1 MKRIKFNDK
10 KKGKSIKTELVV
22 ITSLVVF
29 LVGAVLTGLSI
40 FAIKNSTTQALI
52 KSVKEASELASNK
65 VTMTIDNYK
74 SLAEDIQVYNSGFK
88 PTKVE
93 LKKYVETLRGNYGVE
108 EIHVLDKNGVSILD
122 GSSYAHNNAF
132 LQAKSIGSFLS
143 DPIVSGEEAYFD
155 LAVYSPE
162 CSVLIQLPYS
172 TFGDIISEIKMGS
185 TGSTYILNNKGAK
198 VAHNDFSLVL
208 KQQNN
213 LEAVKT
219 EPEVYEAV
227 AEVETRMVNG
237 ESDFGFY
244 TWKGDSKFGS
254 FNSIEGTNGW
264 SINVTA
270 LTSEFMAQVT
280 TSIIQ
285 LSVVGIIALLI
296 AVLLML
302 RIANRIVKPV
312 SEILGAIEEMEK
324 GNLQFDV
331 SIAKDNEIGKMS
343 NSVKNL
349 GVVFQQMISD
359 ISHVLGEIARGNLTV
374 KSNAEYVGDFK
385 EIHDSMEQILAKF
398 NETLGNIKVS
408 AQQVASGSNQVS
420 SGAQALSQGTT
431 QQAASI
437 MDLSLI
443 IKEIA
448 HKNKVNAE
456 DAQVASELSQESG
469 KDVMAG
475 NEYMK
480 EMMEAMEEITN
491 KSGEIGKIIK
501 TIDDI
506 AFQTNILALNA
517 AVEAARAGTAG
528 KGFAVVADEVRNLAQ
543 KSAEAAKNTTQ
554 LIEDSITAV
563 EKGTKIADN
572 TAKALSSIVEKVVK
586 VNERITKIAEASA
599 EQTSAVNQVTIS
611 VDQISAVVQTNSATS
626 EESAAASEEMNGQ
639 AEILENLV
647 SYFKINMNNDVGY
660 AESYEDKH
668 DHNNT
673 SVDYRQMGIKY

>member
-1 MKRIKFNDK
+1 MKKIKFNGK
-10 KKGKSIKTELVV
+10 SKGKSIKSELVAFTSIV
-22 ITSLVVF
+22 VLLVVVVLTSL
-29 LVGAVLTGLSI
+29 SI
-40 FAIKNSTTQALI
+40 YAIKNSTTQALI

-65 VTMTIDNYK
+65 VSMKIERYEF
-74 SLAEDIQVYNSGFK
+74 LASDIQSYYTSFK
-88 PTKVE
+88 PTKAE
-93 LKKYVETLRGNYGVE
+93 IKKYVETLGGVYG
-108 EIHVLDKNGVSILD
+108 IKNIQVLDKNGLSFID
-122 GSSYAHNNAF
+122 GSSHADNNAF
-132 LQAKSIGSFLS
+132 VQAKALGNFLS
-143 DPIVSGEEAYFD
+143 DPIVSGEDVYFD
-155 LAVYSPE
+155 LAVYSSE
-162 CSVLIQLPYS
+162 CSVIIQLPYS
-172 TFGDIISEIKMGS
+172 TFGDIIADIKMGN

-208 KQQNN
+208 NQQNN

-219 EPEVYEAV
+219 EPDVYKTV
-227 AEVETRMVNG
+227 AALETRMVNG

-264 SINVTA
+264 SISVTA

-280 TSIIQ
+280 ASTIQ
-285 LSVVGIIALLI
+285 LSVAGVILLLVAI
-296 AVLLML
+296 FLVL
-302 RIANRIVKPV
+302 RIANSIVKPV
-312 SEILGAIEEMEK
+312 SEVLGAIEEMEK
-324 GNLQFDV
+324 GNLKMDIN
-331 SIAKDNEIGKMS
+331 IAKNNEIGKMS
-343 NSVKNL
+343 DSVKHL
-349 GVVFQQMISD
+349 GIVFQRMISD
-359 ISHVLGEIARGNLTV
+359 ISNVLGEIARGNLTV
-374 KSNAEYVGDFK
+374 KSEEQYIGDFE
-385 EIHDSMEQILAKF
+385 EIHTSMEQIIARF
-398 NETLGNIKVS
+398 NETFGNIKIS
-408 AQQVASGSNQVS
+408 AEQVASGSNQVS

-431 QQAASI
+431 QQAGSI

-448 HKNKVNAE
+448 EKNKINAE
-456 DAQVASELSQESG
+456 DAKVASDLSKESG
-469 KDVMAG
+469 ADVTAG

-480 EMMEAMEEITN
+480 EMMEAMEEITT

-572 TAKALSSIVEKVVK
+572 TAKALSSIVEKVVQ
-586 VNERITKIAEASA
+586 VNGRIQKIAEASA
-599 EQTSAVNQVTIS
+599 EQTIAVNQVTMS

-626 EESAAASEEMNGQ
+626 EESAAASEELNGQ
-639 AEILENLV
+639 AEMLKDLV
-647 SYFKINMNNDVGY
+647 SYFKINSNSHGNFT
-660 AESYEDKH
+660 ESYVDKH
-668 DHNNT
+668 SYKDAP
-673 SVDYRQMGIKY
+673 VDYREMGSKY

>member
-1 MKRIKFNDK
+1 MKKFYS
-10 KKGKSIKTELVV
+10 KGKSIKKELVV
-22 ITSLVVF
+22 ITSVVVF

-40 FAIKNSTTQALI
+40 FAIKNATTQALI

-65 VTMTIDNYK
+65 VTMTIDRYK
-74 SLAEDIQVYNSGFK
+74 ALAADIQAYNTVFK
-88 PTKVE
+88 PTKTDI
-93 LKKYVETLRGNYGVE
+93 KKYTETLSHSYGVE
-108 EIHVLDKNGVSILD
+108 GIQVLDKNGLSIID
-122 GSSYAHNNAF
+122 GKSYANNNAF
-132 LQAKSIGSFLS
+132 VQSQSLGSFLS
-143 DPIVSGEEAYFD
+143 DPIVNGENAYFD

-172 TFGDIISEIKMGS
+172 TFGDIIEEVKMGE

-213 LEAVKT
+213 LEDVKKDPKLYKT
-219 EPEVYEAV
+219 V
-227 AEVETRMVNG
+227 AALETRMANG

-244 TWKGDSKFGS
+244 TWKGDGKFGS
-254 FNSIEGTNGW
+254 YNAIEGTNGW

-270 LTSEFMAQVT
+270 LTAEFMAQVK

-296 AVLLML
+296 AVFLML
-302 RIANRIVKPV
+302 RIANRIVIPI
-312 SEILGAIEEMEK
+312 SNILGAIEEMEK

-331 SIAKDNEIGKMS
+331 DIAKDNEIGKMS
-343 NSVKNL
+343 HSVKHL
-349 GVVFQQMISD
+349 GTVFQQMISD
-359 ISHVLGEIARGNLTV
+359 ISYVLGEIARGNLTV
-374 KSNAEYVGDFK
+374 KSNAEYVGEFTA
-385 EIHDSMEQILAKF
+385 IHDSLEQIVDKF
-398 NETLGNIKVS
+398 NETVGNIKVS
-408 AQQVASGSNQVS
+408 AEQVASGSNQVS

-437 MDLSLI
+437 MDLSVI

-448 HKNKVNAE
+448 DKNKVNAD
-456 DAQVASELSQESG
+456 DAKVANELSKKSG
-469 KDVMAG
+469 EDVMAG

-480 EMMEAMEEITN
+480 EMMEAMEEITS
-491 KSGEIGKIIK
+491 KSSEIGKIIK

-572 TAKALSSIVEKVVK
+572 TAKSLSSIVDKVVQ

-599 EQTSAVNQVTIS
+599 EQTDAVNQVTVS
-611 VDQISAVVQTNSATS
+611 VDEISAVVQTNSATS
-626 EESAAASEEMNGQ
+626 EESAAASEELNGQ
-639 AEILENLV
+639 AEILKDLV
-647 SYFKINMNNDVGY
+647 SYFKINMNNEDGFT
-660 AESYEDKH
+660 ESYEEKY
-668 DHNNT
+668 NYNEEP
-673 SVDYRQMGIKY
+673 VDYSQMGGKY

>member
-1 MKRIKFNDK
+1 MKKIKFNGE
-10 KKGKSIKTELVV
+10 KKGKSIKTDLVV
-22 ITSLVVF
+22 ITSVVVF
-29 LVGAVLTGLSI
+29 LVGAVLTSLSI

-52 KSVKEASELASNK
+52 KSVKETSELASNK
-65 VTMTIDNYK
+65 VTMTIDHYK
-74 SLAEDIQVYNSGFK
+74 SLSADIQVYNSSFK
-88 PTKVE
+88 PTKVD
-93 LKKYVETLRGNYGVE
+93 LKKYVETLQSNYGVE
-108 EIHVLDKNGVSILD
+108 GIQVLDKNGASILD
-122 GSSYAHNNAF
+122 GKSYADNNAF
-132 LQAKSIGSFLS
+132 VQSKSLGSFLS
-143 DPIVSGEEAYFD
+143 DPIVSGEDAYFD

-172 TFGDIISEIKMGS
+172 TFGDIIAETKMGN

-198 VAHNDFSLVL
+198 VAHSDFSLVL
-208 KQQNN
+208 NQQNN

-219 EPEVYEAV
+219 EPKVYKTV
-227 AEVETRMVNG
+227 AALETRMVNG

-244 TWKGDSKFGS
+244 TWKGDAKFGS
-254 FNSIEGTNGW
+254 FNSIKGTNGW

-270 LTSEFMAQVT
+270 LSSEFMAQVT

-285 LSVVGIIALLI
+285 LSVVGIIAILI
-296 AVLLML
+296 AVFLML
-302 RIANRIVKPV
+302 RIANRIVIPV

-331 SIAKDNEIGKMS
+331 SIAKENEIGKMS
-343 NSVKNL
+343 NSINHL
-349 GVVFQQMISD
+349 GVVFRQMISD
-359 ISHVLGEIARGNLTV
+359 ISQVLGEIARGNLTV
-374 KSNAEYVGDFK
+374 KSNVEYVGDFQ
-385 EIHDSMEQILAKF
+385 EIHDSMEQIVDKF
-398 NETLGNIKVS
+398 NETVGNIKIS

-431 QQAASI
+431 QQAASV

-448 HKNKVNAE
+448 DQNKVNAE
-456 DAQVASELSQESG
+456 DARIANELSKESG

-491 KSGEIGKIIK
+491 KSGEISKIIK

-572 TAKALSSIVEKVVK
+572 TAKALSSIVEKVVQ

-599 EQTSAVNQVTIS
+599 EQTNAVNQVTFS

-626 EESAAASEEMNGQ
+626 EESAAASEELNGQ

-647 SYFKINMNNDVGY
+647 SYFKINTNYDGGY
-660 AESYEDKH
+660 DESYEDKY
-668 DHNNT
+668 DH
-673 SVDYRQMGIKY
+673 SHSPVDHSQMSGKY

>member
-1 MKRIKFNDK
+1 MKKIRFNHEK
-10 KKGKSIKTELVV
+10 KAKSIKTELVV
-22 ITSLVVF
+22 ITSVVVF

-65 VTMTIDNYK
+65 VTMTIGRYE
-74 SLAEDIQVYNSGFK
+74 SLAADIQVYNSGFK

-93 LKKYVETLRGNYGVE
+93 MKKYVETLSGNYGVE
-108 EIHVLDKNGVSILD
+108 GIQVLDKNGVSILD
-122 GSSYAHNNAF
+122 GKSYADNNAF
-132 LQAKSIGSFLS
+132 VQAKSLGSFLS
-143 DPIVSGEEAYFD
+143 DPIVSGENAYFD
-155 LAVYSPE
+155 LAVYAPE
-162 CSVLIQLPYS
+162 CSVIIQLPYA
-172 TFGDIISEIKMGS
+172 TFGDIIAETKMGS

-208 KQQNN
+208 NQQNN
-213 LEAVKT
+213 LEDVKKDPKLYKT
-219 EPEVYEAV
+219 V
-227 AEVETRMVNG
+227 AELETRMVNG

-244 TWKGDSKFGS
+244 TWKGDGKFGS
-254 FNSIEGTNGW
+254 YNAIEGTNGW

-270 LTSEFMAQVT
+270 LTSEFMAQVK

-285 LSVVGIIALLI
+285 LSVVGIISILI
-296 AVLLML
+296 AIFLML
-302 RIANRIVKPV
+302 RIANRIVVPV

-324 GNLQFDV
+324 GNLQFEV

-349 GVVFQQMISD
+349 GVVFQEMISD

-374 KSNAEYVGDFK
+374 KSNAEYVGDFT
-385 EIHDSMEQILAKF
+385 EIHDSMEQIVAKF
-398 NETLGNIKVS
+398 NETVGNIKIS

-448 HKNKVNAE
+448 DKNKVNSE
-456 DAQVASELSQESG
+456 DAQIANELSQQSG

-554 LIEDSITAV
+554 LIEDSVTAV
-563 EKGTKIADN
+563 QKGTKIADN
-572 TAKALSSIVEKVVK
+572 TAKALSSIVEKVVQ

-599 EQTSAVNQVTIS
+599 EQTVAVNQVTLS

-626 EESAAASEEMNGQ
+626 EESAAASEELNGQ
-639 AEILENLV
+639 AEILKDLV
-647 SYFKINMNNDVGY
+647 SYFKINMNNDGGY

-668 DHNNT
+668 DH
-673 SVDYRQMGIKY
+673 SHAPIDFSQMGGKY

>member
-1 MKRIKFNDK
+1 M
-10 KKGKSIKTELVV
+10 SIY
-22 ITSLVVF
+22 
-29 LVGAVLTGLSI
+29 
-40 FAIKNSTTQALI
+40 AIRNSTTQALI

-65 VTMTIDNYK
+65 VTMTIDHYK
-74 SLAEDIQVYNSGFK
+74 SLATDIQAYNTSFK

-93 LKKYVETLRGNYGVE
+93 MKKYVETLGGSYGIENVQ
-108 EIHVLDKNGVSILD
+108 VLDKNGLSITD
-122 GSSYAHNNAF
+122 GSSYADNNAF
-132 LQAKSIGSFLS
+132 VQAKSLGSFLS
-143 DPIVSGEEAYFD
+143 DPIVSGEDAYFD
-155 LAVYSPE
+155 LAVYSSD

-172 TFGDIISEIKMGS
+172 TFGDIIADVKMGS
-185 TGSTYILNNKGAK
+185 TGSTYILNNQGAK

-208 KQQNN
+208 NQQNN

-219 EPEVYEAV
+219 EPDVYKTV
-227 AEVETRMVNG
+227 AALETRMVNG

-244 TWKGDSKFGS
+244 TWKGDGKFGS

-270 LTSEFMAQVT
+270 LSSEFMAQVT
-280 TSIIQ
+280 TSTIQ
-285 LSVVGIIALLI
+285 LSVVGIISLLI
-296 AVLLML
+296 AIFLML
-302 RIANRIVKPV
+302 RIANRIVIPV

-324 GNLQFDV
+324 GNLHFDIN
-331 SIAKDNEIGKMS
+331 IAKDNEIGKMS
-343 NSVKNL
+343 NSVKHL
-349 GVVFQQMISD
+349 GTVFQHMISD
-359 ISHVLGEIARGNLTV
+359 ISYVLGEIARGNLTV
-374 KSNAEYVGDFK
+374 KSNEEYIGDFE
-385 EIHDSMEQILAKF
+385 EIHTSMEQIIAKF
-398 NETLGNIKVS
+398 NETVGNIKIS
-408 AQQVASGSNQVS
+408 AEQVASGSNQVS

-431 QQAASI
+431 QQAGSI

-443 IKEIA
+443 IKDIA
-448 HKNKVNAE
+448 EKNKVNSE
-456 DAQVASELSQESG
+456 DAKVANELSKESG
-469 KDVMAG
+469 EDVVAG

-572 TAKALSSIVEKVVK
+572 TAKALSSIVEKVVQ
-586 VNERITKIAEASA
+586 VNGRIQKIAEASA
-599 EQTSAVNQVTIS
+599 EQTTAVNQVTLS

-626 EESAAASEEMNGQ
+626 EESAAASEELNGQ
-639 AEILENLV
+639 AEILKDLV
-647 SYFKINMNNDVGY
+647 SYFKINTMNDGGFAEIHTDEYNYND
-660 AESYEDKH
+660 AP
-668 DHNNT
+668 
-673 SVDYRQMGIKY
+673 VDYSEMGGKY

>member
-1 MKRIKFNDK
+1 MKKIRFNHEK
-10 KKGKSIKTELVV
+10 KAKSIKTELVV
-22 ITSLVVF
+22 ITSVVVF

-40 FAIKNSTTQALI
+40 YAIKNSTTQALI

-65 VTMTIDNYK
+65 VTMTIDHYK
-74 SLAEDIQVYNSGFK
+74 SLAADIQVYNSSFK

-93 LKKYVETLRGNYGVE
+93 MKKYVETLRGNYGVDA
-108 EIHVLDKNGVSILD
+108 IQVLDKNGVSILD
-122 GSSYAHNNAF
+122 GKSYADNNAF
-132 LQAKSIGSFLS
+132 VQAKSLGSFLS
-143 DPIVSGEEAYFD
+143 DPIVSGEDATFD
-155 LAVYSPE
+155 LAVYSPD
-162 CSVLIQLPYS
+162 CSVLITLPYA
-172 TFGDIISEIKMGS
+172 TFGDIIAETKMGN

-213 LEAVKT
+213 LEDVKKDPKLYKT
-219 EPEVYEAV
+219 V
-227 AEVETRMVNG
+227 AELETRMTKG

-244 TWKGDSKFGS
+244 TWKGDGKFGS
-254 FNSIEGTNGW
+254 YNAIEGTNGW

-270 LTSEFMAQVT
+270 LTSEFMAQVK

-285 LSVVGIIALLI
+285 LSVVGIISILI
-296 AVLLML
+296 AIFLML
-302 RIANRIVKPV
+302 RIANRIVIPV

-324 GNLQFDV
+324 GNLQFEV

-343 NSVKNL
+343 NSVKHL
-349 GVVFQQMISD
+349 GVVFQAMISD

-374 KSNAEYVGDFK
+374 KSNAEYVGDFQ
-385 EIHDSMEQILAKF
+385 EIHDSMEQIVAKF
-398 NETLGNIKVS
+398 NETVGNIKVS

-448 HKNKVNAE
+448 DKNKVNSE
-456 DAQVASELSQESG
+456 DAQIANELSQESG

-554 LIEDSITAV
+554 LIEDSVTAV
-563 EKGTKIADN
+563 QKGTKIADN
-572 TAKALSSIVEKVVK
+572 TAKALSSIVEKVVQ

-599 EQTSAVNQVTIS
+599 EQTVAVNQVTLS

-626 EESAAASEEMNGQ
+626 EESAAASEELSGQ
-639 AEILENLV
+639 AEILKDLV
-647 SYFKINMNNDVGY
+647 SYFKINMNNDGGY
-660 AESYEDKH
+660 AESYESKD
-668 DHNNT
+668 DH
-673 SVDYRQMGIKY
+673 SYAPVDYSQMGGKY